1 MKKVTLILAAIVM
14 IAGVTTKTMAQNSAS
29 ANAGVKIVKALTLTK
44 TADLHFGTMTIPT
57 AGVVISLS
65 TTNARTADVP
75 GNITLLPQAPVAAN
89 AAYTVAGSAD
99 ATYAITLPSSNVTIN
114 GPGSAYTI
122 VNNFVAKTA
131 STGTDGLTGTLNG
144 SGADSF
150 VVGAKLNLAGSQAFG
165 IYSGT
170 FDVTVN
176 YN

>member
-1 MKKVTLILAAIVM
+1 MKKVTLIIAAIVM
-14 IAGVTTKTMAQNSAS
+14 IAGLTSKSFAQNSAT

-65 TTNARTADVP
+65 TANARTADVP
-75 GNITLLPQAPVAAN
+75 GNITLLPQAPIAAN

-99 ATYAITLPSSNVTIN
+99 ATYAITLPSGDVTIN
-114 GPGSAYTI
+114 GPGMAYTI

-131 STGTDGLTGTLNG
+131 SAGIDGLTGTLNG
-144 SGADSF
+144 MGHDSF
-150 VVGAKLNLAGSQAFG
+150 VVGANLNLAGSQAFG